1 MSKILSIAIQ
11 KGGCA
16 KTTTTINLGSC
27 LAQKGHKVL
36 LIDLDPQGNLSYGCG
51 VEDTAYTIAEVFAE
65 EYDKSTS
72 SKKGIKD
79 AIVHKPEN
87 CNFDIVTANIL
98 LADADHKYIDAM
110 GRGAKILKS
119 VLEPVKNDYD
129 YILIDCP
136 PSLGILTVNA
146 FLASDFIIIP
156 MEPSYFALQGLSQL
170 NETIEEIRE
179 MNEKLK
185 VLGILQTRY
194 TKRNNITQVATEEIQ
209 EKAEEFG
216 IQVFKTRI
224 QESVVVK
231 ESQALQLPLA
241 MHEPKSKPYLQYQ
254 EFTNELLSE
263 VADYE

>member
-16 KTTTTINLGSC
+16 KTTTTLNLGSC
-27 LAQKGHKVL
+27 LAQEGSKVL

-51 VEDTAYTIAEVFAE
+51 VEDTQYTIAEVFAE
-65 EYDKSTS
+65 EYDKSVS
-72 SKKGIKD
+72 NKKGIKD
-79 AIVHKPEN
+79 AIVQKPEN

-119 VLEPVKNDYD
+119 VLEPIREDYD

-146 FLASDFIIIP
+146 FIASDFIIIP

-170 NETIEEIRE
+170 NETIEEIQG

-194 TKRNNITQVATEEIQ
+194 TKRTNITQVATEEIT

-216 IQVFKTRI
+216 IPIFNTRI
-224 QESVVVK
+224 HESVIVK
-231 ESQALQLPLA
+231 ESQALQLPLV
-241 MHEPKSKPYLQYQ
+241 MHEPKSKPYQQYKD
-254 EFTNELLSE
+254 FTDEVLSE
-263 VADYE
+263 VAKHE